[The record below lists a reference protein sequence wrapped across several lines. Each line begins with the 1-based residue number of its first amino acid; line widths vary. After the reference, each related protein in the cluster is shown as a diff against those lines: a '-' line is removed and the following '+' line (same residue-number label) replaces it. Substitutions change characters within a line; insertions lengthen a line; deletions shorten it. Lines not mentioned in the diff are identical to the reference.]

1 MNAFTRVFTG
11 KSESRGFWVGLCV
24 LLAML
29 LLAMPAFAQAPA
41 PDDETYHIAKKLN
54 CPTCAG
60 RNLADCPTDTCTQWK
75 NEIRAQLDQGK
86 TSDEVLD
93 YFEARFGSTVLQEP
107 PKEGSTAILW
117 AAPVGAAVVFFIG
130 AIIVMMRVS
139 KRNTPAMATA
149 TPAPASADPFVSQLE
164 EDVKKAS

>member
-1 MNAFTRVFTG
+1 MNASTRERE
-11 KSESRGFWVGLCV
+11 KRGFWAGLCALFAVV
-24 LLAML
+24 LM
-29 LLAMPAFAQAPA
+29 AMPAFAQAPA

-60 RNLADCPTDTCTQWK
+60 RNLADCPTETCAQWK
-75 NEIRAQLDQGK
+75 AEIKSQLDQGK
-86 TSDEVLD
+86 NSQEVLD

-107 PKEGSTAILW
+107 PKDGSTAILW

-130 AIIVMMRVS
+130 AALVMMRVS
-139 KRNTPAMATA
+139 KRGTPALATA
-149 TPAPASADPFVSQLE
+149 IPAPASADPFVSQLE

>member
-1 MNAFTRVFTG
+1 MSVLARSVEN
-11 KSESRGFWVGLCV
+11 RGVVVWMAA
-24 LLAML
+24 LASLL
-29 LLAMPAFAQAPA
+29 LLAGTAFAQAPA

-86 TSDEVLD
+86 SSQEVLA
-93 YFEARFGSTVLQEP
+93 YFEDRFGPTVLQEP

-117 AAPVGAAVVFFIG
+117 AAPIGAAVVFFIG
-130 AIIVMMRVS
+130 AVIVMTRVS
-139 KRNTPAMATA
+139 KRNTPALAVET
-149 TPAPASADPFVSQLE
+149 TVQPSTDPFVSQLE
-164 EDVKKAS
+164 EDVKQSS

>member
-1 MNAFTRVFTG
+1 MSVIFTKEKEKRT
-11 KSESRGFWVGLCV
+11 
-24 LLAML
+24 LLAGL
-29 LLAMPAFAQAPA
+29 LALLVMALMAMPAFAQAPA

-86 TSDEVLD
+86 SSEEVVD

-139 KRNTPAMATA
+139 KRNTPAMAAA

-164 EDVKKAS
+164 EDVKKSA